1 MDNNCKTFETPG
13 MVDLQ
18 VNGYAGLDFNA
29 GNFTAQELE
38 SALTKMLFDGVSF
51 CLPTIITDT
60 FETLRH
66 RLKVLD
72 DAIQG
77 SELAKKMVLGIH
89 LEGPFISEQDGY
101 RGCHPLAGIQ
111 EPTVEN
117 YLGLI
122 EGLQTPIAMVTLAP
136 ENDHNLVLSKFLISQ
151 GVCVSIGHSSID
163 RPGLSEAA
171 KAGVTCAT
179 HLNNGLTPTLD
190 KNENPLFA
198 ILSNDAIH
206 AGIIADSIH
215 ILPHIMTIIWR
226 TKGIDKLFLV
236 TDGTA
241 GSSAKPGNY
250 TLGSVGIRLDVDGQV
265 KMLEEDRL
273 AGSGVTMRQMMSH
286 MVNWF
291 GLSPTQLVQ
300 IGRENALTMLDKRF
314 VDGAASSRINW
325 AWVDGEFI
333 VTAAEIDGQEYKAS
347 I

>member
-1 MDNNCKTFETPG
+1 MDYKYKAFETPG

-29 GNFTAQELE
+29 GDFTAQQLE
-38 SALTKMLFDGVSF
+38 SALIKMLMDGVSF

-60 FETLRH
+60 FETMRY

-89 LEGPFISEQDGY
+89 LEGPFISAQDGY
-101 RGCHPLAGIQ
+101 RGCHPLSGIQ
-111 EPTVEN
+111 EPTIEN
-117 YLGLI
+117 YQGLI
-122 EGLQTPIAMVTLAP
+122 EGLKTPVAMVTLAP
-136 ENDHNLVLSKFLISQ
+136 ETDRDLVLSKYLTSL
-151 GVCVSIGHSSID
+151 GVCVSIGHSAVD
-163 RPGLSEAA
+163 RHALVNATKS
-171 KAGVTCAT
+171 GVTCAT

-190 KNENPLFA
+190 KNENPLFS

-241 GSSAKPGNY
+241 GSSAQPGNY
-250 TLGSVGIRLDVDGQV
+250 TLGSVDIRLDVDGQV

-291 GLSPTQLVQ
+291 ELSPSQLVQ
-300 IGRENALTMLDKRF
+300 VGRENALTMLDKRF
-314 VDGAASSRINW
+314 VDGAALSKIDW
-325 AWVDGEFI
+325 AWIDGEFI
-333 VTAAEIDGQEYKAS
+333 VTAAEIDGQEYKPS
-347 I
+347 